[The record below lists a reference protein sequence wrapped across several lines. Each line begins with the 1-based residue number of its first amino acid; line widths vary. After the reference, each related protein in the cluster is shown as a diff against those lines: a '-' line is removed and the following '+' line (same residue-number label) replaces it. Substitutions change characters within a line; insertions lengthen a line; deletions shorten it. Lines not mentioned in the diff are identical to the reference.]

1 MYLLYLKLHYTVVKR
16 IGTSRCFRE
25 GSFNVVI
32 ISWHGRELL
41 NARFNKL
48 VRYSNVEEG
57 A

>member
-16 IGTSRCFRE
+16 IATSRCFRE
-25 GSFNVVI
+25 DSFNVVI